1 MNLEFGIDGVICTP
15 CKTYDEVDRARPL
28 ANVKDF
34 MIWLKSKEHHITIWC
49 KRPNSLDWVMSTKD
63 WLTNNQ
69 IPYDRLLFDK
79 PYNPVMVTETPP
91 NTKYYK
97 HVGDLNIVAD
107 MFEEWKKEIDVNAR
121 KEWTNSES

>member
-1 MNLEFGIDGVICTP
+1 
-15 CKTYDEVDRARPL
+15 
-28 ANVKDF
+28 
-34 MIWLKSKEHHITIWC
+34 
-49 KRPNSLDWVMSTKD
+49 MSTKD

-69 IPYDRLLFDK
+69 MPYDRLLFDK

-121 KEWTNSES
+121 KEWTDSES